1 MLILVLIGAILF
13 YAALYILW
21 EMSHSRLNTVESW
34 LHVIN
39 SMAVMPDNLVFLI
52 LRGLILVGALYV
64 FGDWLKS
71 VAQNTKRRR
80 EKRRQQERNPRIGWK
95 KPPVS

>member
-1 MLILVLIGAILF
+1 MLILVLIAAILF

-21 EMSHSRLNTVESW
+21 EMSHSRLDTLESW

-39 SMAVMPDNLVFLI
+39 GMAVMPDDLVFVI

-64 FGDWLKS
+64 FGDWVKS
-71 VAQNTKRRR
+71 FAKSSKRKRERR
-80 EKRRQQERNPRIGWK
+80 LEKERGPRIGWK
-95 KPPVS
+95 KPPAH

>member
-13 YAALYILW
+13 YAAIYILW

-39 SMAVMPDNLVFLI
+39 SMAVMPDNLIFLI
-52 LRGLILVGALYV
+52 LRGLILVGILYV
-64 FGDWLKS
+64 FGDWVKS
-71 VAQNTKRRR
+71 VARGNKNKR
-80 EKRRQQERNPRIGWK
+80 EKRHQDARNPRAGWK
-95 KPPVS
+95 KPPLS